1 MLCKEH
7 GTTSYGLNTK
17 HQYFRVIFDK
27 KKPSKEKIVEFV
39 NYMNS
44 LSLADGPLTTD
55 VAAASHGL
63 DANTQQSKPP
73 EAGLGAMAAD
83 TQEPPAH
90 AGLGASPDGLN
101 MDATEPDPKKKK
113 FNASEPQLTEFEQR
127 MATALQT
134 RDADKAEER
143 RKNKKE
149 EKNKKKEIEERY
161 KQTLKL
167 LRTLKMKIEAASSMH
182 QASYPAM
189 PCKHQHFRVKPS
201 KEKMVEFVNY
211 MNSL

>member
-1 MLCKEH
+1 M
-7 GTTSYGLNTK
+7 
-17 HQYFRVIFDK
+17 
-27 KKPSKEKIVEFV
+27 VEFV

-55 VAAASHGL
+55 VAKGAAAASHGL

-113 FNASEPQLTEFEQR
+113 
-127 MATALQT
+127 
-134 RDADKAEER
+134 
-143 RKNKKE
+143 
-149 EKNKKKEIEERY
+149 
-161 KQTLKL
+161 
-167 LRTLKMKIEAASSMH
+167 SM
-182 QASYPAM
+182 Q
-189 PCKHQHFRVKPS
+189 
-201 KEKMVEFVNY
+201 VNL
-211 MNSL
+211 N

>member
-1 MLCKEH
+1 M
-7 GTTSYGLNTK
+7 S
-17 HQYFRVIFDK
+17 
-27 KKPSKEKIVEFV
+27 
-39 NYMNS
+39 S

-73 EAGLGAMAAD
+73 EAGLGAMA
-83 TQEPPAH
+83 EPPAH

-143 RKNKKE
+143 K
-149 EKNKKKEIEERY
+149 
-161 KQTLKL
+161 KQTKKR
-167 LRTLKMKIEAASSMH
+167 RTKKRKMKKGISRH
-182 QASYPAM
+182 
-189 PCKHQHFRVKPS
+189 
-201 KEKMVEFVNY
+201 
-211 MNSL
+211 